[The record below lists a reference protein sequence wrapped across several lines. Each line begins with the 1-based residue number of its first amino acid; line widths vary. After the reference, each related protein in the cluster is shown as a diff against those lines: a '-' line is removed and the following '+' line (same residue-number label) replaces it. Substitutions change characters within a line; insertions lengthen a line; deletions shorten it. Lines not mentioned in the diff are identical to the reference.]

1 MWWSGLRGWDGQRWQ
16 DCSTQGGEMNKN
28 ESLTPAQPPP
38 DGVPAQLTPAQPPT
52 DGVPR
57 QATPAQPPT
66 DGVPRQTTPTQTL
79 PDGVPAQL
87 TPAQPPTDGVPH
99 TTTPTQPPPDGVPA
113 QTTPTQL
120 TQMEFQ
126 LKQLQLNY
134 SQMKFPQLFSSMH
147 LTSPSSLLLH
157 A

>member
-1 MWWSGLRGWDGQRWQ
+1 MTRLFSSRWRDEQRWR
-16 DCSTQGGEMNKN
+16 DCSAQGGEMNKN
-28 ESLTPAQPPP
+28 ES
-38 DGVPAQLTPAQPPT
+38 
-52 DGVPR
+52 
-57 QATPAQPPT
+57 
-66 DGVPRQTTPTQTL
+66 
-79 PDGVPAQL
+79 L

-134 SQMKFPQLFSSMH
+134 SQMKFPQPL
-147 LTSPSSLLLH
+147 
-157 A
+157 

>member
-1 MWWSGLRGWDGQRWQ
+1 MTRLFSSRWRDEQRWR
-16 DCSTQGGEMNKN
+16 DCSAQGGEMNKN
-28 ESLTPAQPPP
+28 ESLTPAQPP
-38 DGVPAQLTPAQPPT
+38 T
-52 DGVPR
+52 
-57 QATPAQPPT
+57 
-66 DGVPRQTTPTQTL
+66 
-79 PDGVPAQL
+79 DGVPAQL

-134 SQMKFPQLFSSMH
+134 SQMKFPQPL
-147 LTSPSSLLLH
+147 
-157 A
+157 

>member
-1 MWWSGLRGWDGQRWQ
+1 MARLFGSRRRDEQRWR
-16 DCSTQGGEMNKN
+16 DCSAQGGEMNKN

-38 DGVPAQLTPAQPPT
+38 DGVPAQLTPAQPP
-52 DGVPR
+52 
-57 QATPAQPPT
+57 
-66 DGVPRQTTPTQTL
+66 

-99 TTTPTQPPPDGVPA
+99 TTTPAQPPTDGVPA

-134 SQMKFPQLFSSMH
+134 SQMKFPQLFNSMN

>member
-1 MWWSGLRGWDGQRWQ
+1 MTRLFSSRRRDEQRWR
-16 DCSTQGGEMNKN
+16 DCSAQGGEMNKN
-28 ESLTPAQPPP
+28 ES
-38 DGVPAQLTPAQPPT
+38 LTPAQPPT

-66 DGVPRQTTPTQTL
+66 DGVPGQTTPAQTL

-126 LKQLQLNY
+126 LKQLHL
-134 SQMKFPQLFSSMH
+134 SHPQMKFPQPL
-147 LTSPSSLLLH
+147 
-157 A
+157 

>member
-1 MWWSGLRGWDGQRWQ
+1 
-16 DCSTQGGEMNKN
+16 MNKN
-28 ESLTPAQPPP
+28 ES
-38 DGVPAQLTPAQPPT
+38 
-52 DGVPR
+52 
-57 QATPAQPPT
+57 
-66 DGVPRQTTPTQTL
+66 
-79 PDGVPAQL
+79 L

-126 LKQLQLNY
+126 LKQLQL
-134 SQMKFPQLFSSMH
+134 SHPQMKFPQPLSSMH